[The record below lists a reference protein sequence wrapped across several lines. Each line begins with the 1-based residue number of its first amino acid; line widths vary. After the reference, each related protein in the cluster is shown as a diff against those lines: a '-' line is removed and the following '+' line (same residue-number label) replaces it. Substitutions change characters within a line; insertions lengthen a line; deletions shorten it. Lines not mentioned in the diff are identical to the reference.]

1 MFLIALKK
9 HHFKPHFQKNFWGG
23 QGPPNPPQ
31 MAEVYL
37 LENDGRGKKLKGKKK
52 EGQKR
57 GKRKGEEKKGK
68 KGEGKRK
75 WGKKEKNKGWGK
87 CKKEKMD
94 KRDGLVYSELHSAIF
109 LLIC

>member
-1 MFLIALKK
+1 MIEIY
-9 HHFKPHFQKNFWGG
+9 PW
-23 QGPPNPPQ
+23 QGYIFRK
-31 MAEVYL
+31 MTAGE
-37 LENDGRGKKLKGKKK
+37 KIKG
-52 EGQKR
+52 EEKR
-57 GKRKGEEKKGK
+57 GAKKGKGEEKKGK

-75 WGKKEKNKGWGK
+75 WGQKEKNKGWGK